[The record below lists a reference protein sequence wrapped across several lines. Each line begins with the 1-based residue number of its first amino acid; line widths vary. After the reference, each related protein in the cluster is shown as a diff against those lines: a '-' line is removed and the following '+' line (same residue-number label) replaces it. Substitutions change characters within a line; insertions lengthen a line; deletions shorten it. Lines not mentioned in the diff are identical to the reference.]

1 MLPECDLAEDV
12 RPGEL
17 SGRRVPKQAP
27 KIVNLALTIE
37 RPTPDM
43 TEPNT
48 GSTDAELL
56 AEPRLVVEPGAA
68 ARVSA
73 VAGPVLEGMGYRLVR
88 IRISGEAGCTVQI
101 MAERPDGTMQI
112 EDCEAISRALSPVL
126 DVADP
131 IERAYRLE
139 ISSPGIDRPL
149 VRRSDF
155 ERYTGHLVKVDMANA
170 HEGRKRFRG
179 TLAGVE
185 GDRVRIVR
193 DDVKGGDAAE
203 VLLTME
209 DIGEARLVLTDEL
222 IAQSMRR
229 GKAEAREM
237 RRNLGLEPPA
247 APHASISEKTT
258 KSTRPNK
265 KPAPTNTKKHR
276 LAAERAR
283 RGEIEPDEGD

>member
-1 MLPECDLAEDV
+1 M
-12 RPGEL
+12 
-17 SGRRVPKQAP
+17 
-27 KIVNLALTIE
+27 IE
-37 RPTPDM
+37 PS
-43 TEPNT
+43 T

-56 AEPRLVVEPGAA
+56 AEPRLVVEPGVA

-73 VAGPVLEGMGYRLVR
+73 IAAPVLQGMGYRLVR
-88 IRISGEAGCTVQI
+88 IRISGEAGCTVQV
-101 MAERPDGTMQI
+101 MAERPDGSMQI

-131 IERAYRLE
+131 IDRAYRLE

-155 ERYTGHLVKVDMANA
+155 ERHLGHLLKIEMAVA

-179 TLAGVE
+179 TIAGIE
-185 GDRVRIVR
+185 GDRVRIAR
-193 DDVKGGDAAE
+193 DDVKAGEDAE
-203 VLLTME
+203 ILLVME

-222 IAQSMRR
+222 IAESMRR
-229 GKAEAREM
+229 GKAQEREM
-237 RRNLGLEPPA
+237 RRNLGLEPPQA
-247 APHASISEKTT
+247 AHAKISEKTT
-258 KSTRPNK
+258 RNTKPKT